1 MKMMM
6 KIKCKLMLAIK
17 HEKKEEKYNPEKS
30 NSSYQFVSAIVEIIE
45 LYIEKEEKENTA
57 LNMNIVL
64 F

>member
-30 NSSYQFVSAIVEIIE
+30 NSSY
-45 LYIEKEEKENTA
+45 
-57 LNMNIVL
+57 
-64 F
+64 